1 MAGTWLSK
9 TLVPSGVVDHVVCG
23 SFVESGHPGQAQVI
37 LLHAGSSL
45 EMLAIG
51 ASGAA
56 SSICSQPLQAGEAVL
71 DLRVLRGGPTN
82 GDGHPD
88 SDSLILLVDG
98 GRVTV
103 LRFSESCNRFILVQ
117 EVQLVGPGTQPRFMP
132 RLLAPSPSGQHG
144 VAMAAFQ
151 NRILYLPPASIAA
164 CTPAPTVT
172 VAAGESATSVPS
184 EDACTVPR
192 AQVQA
197 SISGAGTGDVAATAV
212 PTARYRAVLANTPV
226 PYIHRLPLGD
236 AVPPPVLTAGPIV
249 GAAPRDLRRATAD
262 ALMASGSRLAASG
275 GYLPLQLEPGCGA
288 IWDLAIIE
296 SPCLSTDR
304 DGAVAADGGL
314 EGRGAIKSGGKGFD
328 GGWVGSAGPGH
339 RQERQIAI
347 GSGSGSAGE
356 CGFRVVALVHRSS
369 TDAGEVLLLRWIPGA
384 PDLLLCDLVV
394 RLGAGGPSA
403 GLSSTGAIG
412 SGQGQREGPCAGLES
427 KVSVLGAHDPTLN
440 SDLEAGA
447 AAATA
452 GTSEKIAEQ
461 VQRRP
466 LLGMA
471 HVLRATPPEH
481 EEAGLMVLGTHG
493 AVFLLA
499 ALLVRHALPT
509 NRRSDLRTVGSAS
522 GSAPALEAA
531 SPLSPI
537 SAAAATAAAAGA
549 ASAGGNSS
557 LSGMAAAHPSADGRA
572 GADGAS
578 AAASGAAAQPPVL
591 SLEGLMAAAFASS
604 TTYREAGT
612 REGPRHSDG
621 FNSSS
626 GNGEGEDDDD
636 NNDIGGPSTVAGK
649 CRRLEG
655 LAACLKFHVGRSQP
669 PPAHHLQRAPEA
681 ASGRGWAYL
690 RFAETQFA
698 VATGTV
704 AVTKNHVIE
713 GDGDDG
719 MEVSDGTGSGGSPAV
734 RQAGSAAAV
743 THSGGR
749 RSGASAMS
757 GGGGDSSWRSGLC
770 RYVGEE
776 DDLGPGSRA
785 TWVFLRRC
793 GLQRATGGPVRHRL
807 LEQLDRMAS
816 MIKLYRSVAEHAV
829 FDAATTGSG
838 GGTAVGTASRAEWAA
853 QEEHL
858 QRFSA
863 QPASQPN
870 MLSLSQLQNQAQWM
884 LRHLRREELAAQ
896 LRGVGDS
903 TAMKDLRRAAGAAAK
918 AAAAVA
924 AAAAAI
930 EDVNLE
936 ECQGNAARPLPP
948 LKQAP
953 PVIGVE
959 RLPLV
964 EPHDDGH
971 ILSAA
976 EWLPPMLSPAT
987 CPFGCNSIAGAPPKG
1002 PRLLVCAAAGPALCI
1017 TLAAA
1022 GAPPGASRATAAAAA
1037 AADVIE
1043 TTAGAQAAVSDRSFH
1058 DNEGTGGEV
1067 ALGLKS
1073 VAAAQ
1078 EGTEGNLPVV
1088 YLKAIRCLMPSGVSA
1103 GVSIATASTASP
1115 AASGRC
1121 ATVRPARALA
1131 ALPSW
1136 SGGILVWSEEGG
1148 DVLILRHRYKPL
1160 PQLPQQ
1166 HRRRQLQRLGL
1177 QPRPVALPTQPS
1189 QAPPS
1194 PTPPAIS
1201 PLLTSA
1207 FAADAAAGFQ
1217 MDVGTCAAMTA
1228 TTAPWSFACSS
1239 GSSLPG
1245 DGAIAGPSAAGG
1257 SQPPPRRRQ
1266 GAGILGLTPGAGAWC
1281 QDAVASASG
1290 SIRGSGAGGPAC
1302 RTGISAELRCDGP
1315 RRRVQTAPGSGGT
1328 ILGQPRTPKATV
1340 RKAPLALSLRLLGR
1354 APQPRPMVDF
1364 VVTETA
1370 GISGHGRVLQ
1380 VTGAVLGLQPPEGA
1394 APGPRGPKL
1403 QVLRGCLTAQVV
1415 AHMPSQGATPT
1426 GLWSIPLRTPI
1437 APAGVAPGM
1446 PSHAGGVVAPVPN
1459 PQPGAPPA
1467 GGSLI
1472 VLSFVGGSRAL
1483 APVLDTDFAAGSGSG
1498 GSGFGPGTAPSPLEV
1513 GVMEPSLRDVTD
1525 ALQLR
1530 HWEPTV
1536 AAGLVAEGVFVQVTP
1551 SGILMASLDLVSY
1564 PASGAAA
1571 TVAVTPSGGSEPLDD
1586 GDGPGVGVGS
1596 WDAPLPRSSWPSPKS
1611 SRYEDRIPL
1620 EQMPQ
1625 LSQPLEAMH
1634 AASTRL
1640 QRQQRQHHRE
1650 QQLWH
1655 GDGSLG
1661 PPYTHPT
1668 ATGSMLIS
1676 MGMLEGK
1683 QMPGAAAA
1691 AADRLPPGM
1700 AATSGGGGGES
1711 RGPSIN
1717 GYSSMAEGMG
1727 VMALASDMQADDN
1740 AQGAARFAEA
1750 LSSRQDG
1757 IPGAMSNLA
1766 HTQDGYAA
1774 PVFYGPFT
1782 SQCLQSMP
1790 PPPPPPALGP
1800 HALDACVGGN
1810 FQGRN
1815 DAAVDAHDGDGTST
1829 SAVEAEVSHGG
1840 VAWWN
1845 ATALDVTT
1853 GAVAPGCVVL
1863 VRRLDRR
1870 LTVLGVVQQ
1879 TTSGGGDGS
1888 GTSRLSRKRPR
1899 STLVL
1904 RELGFSLPLDCEP
1917 SCCALRHVLPSRS
1930 PSPQPRP
1937 HSTFRRSPSSSS
1949 IAAAIASA
1957 AATVPAAAITDA
1969 VDSGAPGISVGAGTA
1984 TALSAGLPPLPPR
1997 PGLANQG
2004 GSPVLAVAA
2013 GGQWSGPASVSVGGA
2028 SGGAPAAAAA
2038 AGTVH
2043 ASSWRYQLLVGDH
2056 APSIQLLLLTYGSSG
2071 LCCTRLARVST
2082 AVPPGL
2088 GPCGG
2093 LTGPQSASV
2102 PESVLFIA
2110 PAPVPT
2116 AAAAVLG
2123 PGGSSGGGRS
2133 SSSISTDRRE
2143 LRTVMP
2149 SGLPGT
2155 HGSESA
2161 AMAPAAYSVS
2171 PPDGSSSL
2179 LCLVGL
2185 RSGVVTVFSYGVAG
2199 FSAPA
2204 AAHQVPSDDME
2215 DLGFPVALSGA
2226 TGANSVGG
2234 NGDGTEAMGSYT
2246 LEASKGPPAPEAAT
2260 AAAEYARR
2268 SRRNGGDGREGG
2280 GGAELPGVL
2289 RLVWRCSLEQVPVRL
2304 ASLAPCRPWQVLAVG
2319 SAVHLLELTA
2329 PSGRLLCSPLLPSTG
2344 NWIGTGSAATPHQPL
2359 PPPSKG
2365 LEVLLA
2371 APLYLPAA
2379 GIRDVSGAG
2388 VTAAIAGESRKQR
2401 PVAPSPA
2408 GSLPL
2413 ELALVVLNDGSWRL
2427 LSLQRLSRL
2436 GRQPPSAMP
2445 LGPDSGG
2452 TMSGMAG
2459 ACPATLPIPGTV
2471 PIGRPRLL
2479 IHVPQLFPHRP
2490 SPGHAYRP
2498 SIQATAPLAPCLDGS
2513 TGAFGSEAGAVKGG
2527 NRATASHV
2535 TSPGGEGYL
2544 VLLADD
2550 AQGSRVQQGGS
2561 RYVHVL
2567 EAASGRQ
2574 VTSFDVDAA
2583 ASGFLAACACMWQVR
2598 READDGGGEAVLL
2611 GCRAVLPPGP
2621 RWQQPWWGQA
2631 GIREDQSVLDVAE
2644 VAIAAP
2650 PPAAAGVELHNGH
2663 VGPGAAAAA
2672 PMDEDL
2678 ERGLEMVR
2686 EMVGE
2691 VDAVV
2696 DQERQRAPPRW
2707 WWQHGLGDGA
2717 EAAEQN
2723 DARGPR
2729 AIDDQLEAG
2738 AEGDGDAEGPM
2749 DGDVAVVARRLW
2761 HLVEAEMIGQ
2771 ALPNTRMGSSCGA
2784 AATGRRCRPPTGV
2797 PHMLLVI
2804 GCTGQGG
2811 GEVMVLHMVP
2821 ALLQLVAQQ
2830 HGSGAG
2836 DGVSSTA
2843 AAVVRSPNA
2852 NTPMEDWFPWPLAR
2866 SRTALQRWLG
2876 WSGWAYPG
2884 GEVTTVAV
2892 EPASLPPAA
2901 DNGDG
2906 PDALMGS
2913 PTTPSAPT
2921 TAAES
2926 RLPTTRVV
2934 HLQVVHRLLLANPV
2948 TAICPYNEETLVVA
2962 AGRRMLIY
2970 TMRDGRLHRTGWV
2983 ATRNPITV
2991 MSACSARSLLAC
3003 TDGVTGVMLY
3013 TAVYLR
3019 EDSVSGALAGPPV
3032 GLRLIAADAIYR
3044 PITSLLLMPSQS
3056 LPSRQL
3062 PQSLPLDQSGPSAI
3076 RTGGGAGHASPP
3088 GEAMDAGPA
3097 VNERNGA
3104 REASGQAIP
3113 AEEATGMN
3121 GGESSAI
3128 IAATDSLGR
3137 LLLLT
3142 PGPAT
3147 LLSCRN
3153 LITLAAVPCPDA
3165 GLRLRAHLPN
3175 PVTRY
3180 NMARPL
3186 QPKVPGL
3193 LLAGLSG
3200 AVHQVRPCPDAAVP
3214 LLSLLERALA
3224 SHWAA
3229 RLPTGGRHRSAQ
3241 EAEVDALDEAGRW
3254 WWWCH
3259 QGHPGVLDG
3268 DLLEQLLDLPR
3279 PAKLQVLRRVPA
3291 EALRA
3296 ALAAASSGR
3305 DTEYYE
3311 AVAAADTKLQALAQ
3325 TQEQGQGQEPSNDT
3339 VMQVDGCAAG
3349 PPQAVAHEEE
3359 AFGDRPREAFSRNQP
3374 QQLHGGTSADAGS
3387 STGAYDDDD
3396 LDSVLQVLQ
3405 DVLTL

>member
-1 MAGTWLSK
+1 MAATWLSK
-9 TLVPSGVVDHVVCG
+9 TLVPSGVVDRVVCG
-23 SFVESGHPGQAQVI
+23 SFVENGHPGQAQVV

-82 GDGHPD
+82 GDGQPD
-88 SDSLILLVDG
+88 PDSLILLVDG

-103 LRFSESCNRFILVQ
+103 LRFNESCNRFVLVQ

-144 VAMAAFQ
+144 VALAAFQ
-151 NRILYLPPASIAA
+151 DRILYLPPAAVVA
-164 CTPAPTVT
+164 CAPAPAVT
-172 VAAGESATSVPS
+172 VAAGESATSVPTG
-184 EDACTVPR
+184 DAGGVPR
-192 AQVQA
+192 EQVQA
-197 SISGAGTGDVAATAV
+197 SIPGAGTGDAAATAV
-212 PTARYRAVLANTPV
+212 PGARYRAVLTNTPV
-226 PYIHRLPLGD
+226 SYIHRLPLDD

-262 ALMASGSRLAASG
+262 TLMASGSRLAASS

-296 SPCLSTDR
+296 SPCLSTDH

-314 EGRGAIKSGGKGFD
+314 EGRGALKSGGKGFD
-328 GGWVGSAGPGH
+328 GGWAGSAGPGH

-347 GSGSGSAGE
+347 GSGSGSAGK

-384 PDLLLCDLVV
+384 HDLLLCDLVV
-394 RLGAGGPSA
+394 RLGACGPSA
-403 GLSSTGAIG
+403 GLSRTGACG
-412 SGQGQREGPCAGLES
+412 PGQGQWEF
-427 KVSVLGAHDPTLN
+427 
-440 SDLEAGA
+440 
-447 AAATA
+447 
-452 GTSEKIAEQ
+452 
-461 VQRRP
+461 QRPP

-471 HVLRATPPEH
+471 HVLRTTPPEH
-481 EEAGLMVLGTHG
+481 EAGLVVLGTHG

-509 NRRSDLRTVGSAS
+509 SGRSDLRTVGPVA

-531 SPLSPI
+531 SPLRPI
-537 SAAAATAAAAGA
+537 SAGAATDGAAGA
-549 ASAGGNSS
+549 TVGGNSS
-557 LSGMAAAHPSADGRA
+557 LSGMVTAHLSADGCA

-578 AAASGAAAQPPVL
+578 AAATGAAAQPPVL
-591 SLEGLMAAAFASS
+591 SLECLVAAAFALRN
-604 TTYREAGT
+604 TYQEAGT
-612 REGPRHSDG
+612 REGSRHSDG
-621 FNSSS
+621 SSSSS
-626 GNGEGEDDDD
+626 GNGEGEEDDG
-636 NNDIGGPSTVAGK
+636 NNDIGGPSAVTGR
-649 CRRLEG
+649 CRRLRG
-655 LAACLKFHVGRSQP
+655 LATHLKFCVGRSQP
-669 PPAHHLQRAPEA
+669 PPTHHLQYAPEA
-681 ASGRGWAYL
+681 ASGRGWSYL
-690 RFAETQFA
+690 RFVETQFA
-698 VATGTV
+698 AATGTV
-704 AVTKNHVIE
+704 AVAHHHVAE

-719 MEVSDGTGSGGSPAV
+719 MEVSDGTGSGGSHAV
-734 RQAGSAAAV
+734 RQAGSASAV
-743 THSGGR
+743 TRSGAR
-749 RSGASAMS
+749 RSGASAVS
-757 GGGGDSSWRSGLC
+757 GGDGDSSGRSGLC

-776 DDLGPGSRA
+776 DDVGPGSRA
-785 TWVFLRRC
+785 TSAFLRRC
-793 GLQRATGGPVRHRL
+793 GPQRATGRPVHDRL
-807 LEQLDRMAS
+807 REQFDRMAS

-829 FDAATTGSG
+829 VGAATAGDG
-838 GGTAVGTASRAEWAA
+838 GGASIGVASHAEWAA
-853 QEEHL
+853 WAEHF
-858 QRFSA
+858 QRFPV
-863 QPASQPN
+863 QPASKPD
-870 MLSLSQLQNQAQWM
+870 MLSLLQLQIQVNWM
-884 LRHLRREELAAQ
+884 LRHLRREELEAQ
-896 LRGVGDS
+896 VRGVGDS
-903 TAMKDLRRAAGAAAK
+903 TAMMDLRRAAEAAAK
-918 AAAAVA
+918 ATAAAA

-930 EDVNLE
+930 EDVTLE

-948 LKQAP
+948 LKQAS

-959 RLPLV
+959 RLPV
-964 EPHDDGH
+964 AEPHYDGH

-987 CPFGCNSIAGAPPKG
+987 GPFGCNSIAGAPPKG

-1017 TLAAA
+1017 TLTAA
-1022 GAPPGASRATAAAAA
+1022 GAPPPGASRAAAAAA
-1037 AADVIE
+1037 AVADDIE
-1043 TTAGAQAAVSDRSFH
+1043 TTAGVQAAVSDRSFH
-1058 DNEGTGGEV
+1058 DIEGAGGE
-1067 ALGLKS
+1067 AAPGLKLL
-1073 VAAAQ
+1073 AAAQ
-1078 EGTEGNLPVV
+1078 EGAEGDLPVV
-1088 YLKAIRCLMPSGVSA
+1088 HLKAIRCLMPGDVGA
-1103 GVSIATASTASP
+1103 GASTAAASAASP
-1115 AASGRC
+1115 AASGQRM
-1121 ATVRPARALA
+1121 AVRPARAVA

-1148 DVLILRHRYKPL
+1148 DVLILRHRYKPS

-1166 HRRRQLQRLGL
+1166 HGRRQLQRLGL
-1177 QPRPVALPTQPS
+1177 RLRPRPVAPPTQPS
-1189 QAPPS
+1189 PAPPS
-1194 PTPPAIS
+1194 PTPPALS
-1201 PLLTSA
+1201 PHVISA
-1207 FAADAAAGFQ
+1207 FAAHGAAGFP
-1217 MDVGTCAAMTA
+1217 MDVGTCAPMMATA
-1228 TTAPWSFACSS
+1228 VPWPFARSS
-1239 GSSLPG
+1239 GSNLLG

-1266 GAGILGLTPGAGAWC
+1266 GPGILGLTPGAGAWC
-1281 QDAVASASG
+1281 QDAVGSASG
-1290 SIRGSGAGGPAC
+1290 AARGSGPLGPAH
-1302 RTGISAELRCDGP
+1302 RTGVSAELRCDGP
-1315 RRRVQTAPGSGGT
+1315 RRRGRTAPGSGGT
-1328 ILGQPRTPKATV
+1328 SLGQPRTPLSTV
-1340 RKAPLALSLRLLGR
+1340 RKAPAALALRLLGR

-1364 VVTETA
+1364 VVTEAA
-1370 GISGHGRVLQ
+1370 GISGHGRLLQ
-1380 VTGAVLGLQPPEGA
+1380 VTGAVLGLQHPEGA
-1394 APGPRGPKL
+1394 APEPRDPKL

-1415 AHMPSQGATPT
+1415 ARMPSQGATPT

-1437 APAGVAPGM
+1437 APAGVAPGA
-1446 PSHAGGVVAPVPN
+1446 PSHAGGVAAPVPN

-1483 APVLDTDFAAGSGSG
+1483 APVLDTDFAAESGSG
-1498 GSGFGPGTAPSPLEV
+1498 GSEFGPGRAPSPPEL

-1536 AAGLVAEGVFVQVTP
+1536 AAGLVAEGVFVQITQ
-1551 SGILMASLDLVSY
+1551 SGILMASLDLVSC

-1571 TVAVTPSGGSEPLDD
+1571 TVAVAPSGGSATLDD

-1596 WDAPLPRSSWPSPKS
+1596 CDAPLPRSSWPSPKS
-1611 SRYEDRIPL
+1611 SRYEDRSPL

-1625 LSQPLEAMH
+1625 LSQPLEAMYT
-1634 AASTRL
+1634 ASTRL
-1640 QRQQRQHHRE
+1640 QRQQQQHHRE

-1655 GDGSLG
+1655 GDGS
-1661 PPYTHPT
+1661 
-1668 ATGSMLIS
+1668 
-1676 MGMLEGK
+1676 
-1683 QMPGAAAA
+1683 QMPGTAAAA
-1691 AADRLPPGM
+1691 AERPPPGM

-1711 RGPSIN
+1711 RGPSIS

-1727 VMALASDMQADDN
+1727 AMALASDMQADDN
-1740 AQGAARFAEA
+1740 AQGAMGFSTES
-1750 LSSRQDG
+1750 LSNRQDG
-1757 IPGAMSNLA
+1757 TPGAMSSLA
-1766 HTQDGYAA
+1766 QTQDGHAA

-1782 SQCLQSMP
+1782 PQCLQSMP

-1800 HALDACVGGN
+1800 HALGARVSGSFQVRGDAV
-1810 FQGRN
+1810 
-1815 DAAVDAHDGDGTST
+1815 VDAHDGDGAST

-1845 ATALDVTT
+1845 ATASDITT

-1879 TTSGGGDGS
+1879 TTSGGTDGS

-1917 SCCALRHVLPSRS
+1917 SCCTLRPILPSRS

-1937 HSTFRRSPSSSS
+1937 HSAFRRSPSSSFM
-1949 IAAAIASA
+1949 AAAIASA
-1957 AATVPAAAITDA
+1957 AATVPAAATTITDA

-1997 PGLANQG
+1997 PGLSNQG
-2004 GSPVLAVAA
+2004 GSPVLAVA
-2013 GGQWSGPASVSVGGA
+2013 GGAHWNGPASVSVGGA

-2082 AVPPGL
+2082 TVPPGL

-2116 AAAAVLG
+2116 AAAAALG
-2123 PGGSSGGGRS
+2123 PGGSSGGSRS
-2133 SSSISTDRRE
+2133 SSSISSISTDRRE

-2155 HGSESA
+2155 HCSESA
-2161 AMAPAAYSVS
+2161 ATAPAAYSGS
-2171 PPDGSSSL
+2171 PPDSSL
-2179 LCLVGL
+2179 MCLVGL
-2185 RSGVVTVFSYGVAG
+2185 RSGGVTVFSYGVAG
-2199 FSAPA
+2199 VSAPA
-2204 AAHQVPSDDME
+2204 ADHQVPSDDME
-2215 DLGFPVALSGA
+2215 DIGFMAAPSGA
-2226 TGANSVGG
+2226 MGANSTGG
-2234 NGDGTEAMGSYT
+2234 NGDGTEAMGSYA
-2246 LEASKGPPAPEAAT
+2246 LEPSKGSSAPEATT
-2260 AAAEYARR
+2260 AAAEFARR
-2268 SRRNGGDGREGG
+2268 SRRNGGRVGESGF
-2280 GGAELPGVL
+2280 GAELPGVL
-2289 RLVWRCSLEQVPVRL
+2289 RVVWRCNLEQVPLRL

-2344 NWIGTGSAATPHQPL
+2344 NWMGTGFAATPHQPL

-2365 LEVLLA
+2365 LEALLA

-2379 GIRDVSGAG
+2379 GTRDVSGAG

-2401 PVAPSPA
+2401 PVAPSQA

-2452 TMSGMAG
+2452 TISGMAG
-2459 ACPATLPIPGTV
+2459 ACPASLPIPGTV

-2479 IHVPQLFPHRP
+2479 MHVPQLFPHLQF
-2490 SPGHAYRP
+2490 PGHAHRP
-2498 SIQATAPLAPCLDGS
+2498 SVQTAARLAPRLDGIS
-2513 TGAFGSEAGAVKGG
+2513 AASGSEAVAAKSDSG
-2527 NRATASHV
+2527 ATASHV

-2550 AQGSRVQQGGS
+2550 AEGSQVQRGGS

-2583 ASGFLAACACMWQVR
+2583 ASGFLATCACMWQVR
-2598 READDGGGEAVLL
+2598 QEADDDGGEAVFL
-2611 GCRAVLPPGP
+2611 GCGPGP
-2621 RWQQPWWGQA
+2621 RWQHHWWEQT
-2631 GIREDQSVLDVAE
+2631 GIRENQSALEVAE

-2650 PPAAAGVELHNGH
+2650 PPAAAGVELHNEH

-2672 PMDEDL
+2672 PVDEDL
-2678 ERGLEMVR
+2678 ERGLQMVR

-2691 VDAVV
+2691 VDAVMI
-2696 DQERQRAPPRW
+2696 EGRQHAPPRW
-2707 WWQHGLGDGA
+2707 RWRHRPRGRA
-2717 EAAEQN
+2717 EAAEPN

-2729 AIDDQLEAG
+2729 AIDEQLEAD
-2738 AEGDGDAEGPM
+2738 ADGDGDAEGPM
-2749 DGDVAVVARRLW
+2749 DDDVEVVARRLW
-2761 HLVEAEMIGQ
+2761 HLVEAEMVGQ
-2771 ALPNTRMGSSCGA
+2771 ALPTTRMGDSRGA
-2784 AATGRRCRPPTGV
+2784 AATGRRCRPPTGA

-2821 ALLQLVAQQ
+2821 ALLQLVAQP

-2836 DGVSSTA
+2836 DGVSGTA
-2843 AAVVRSPNA
+2843 AAKAVSSPNA
-2852 NTPMEDWFPWPLAR
+2852 NTPIEHLGEDWFPWPLAR
-2866 SRTALQRWLG
+2866 SRSPLQRWLG

-2884 GEVTTVAV
+2884 GEAEAVAV
-2892 EPASLPPAA
+2892 EPAPPPSAA
-2901 DNGDG
+2901 DGGDG
-2906 PDALMGS
+2906 ADARIGS
-2913 PTTPSAPT
+2913 ATTASTPT
-2921 TAAES
+2921 TAAEYK
-2926 RLPTTRVV
+2926 LPTTRVV
-2934 HLQVVHRLLLANPV
+2934 HLQVVHRLLLAKPV
-2948 TAICPYNEETLVVA
+2948 TALCPYNEETLMVA

-3013 TAVYLR
+3013 TALSLR
-3019 EDSVSGALAGPPV
+3019 TDSVPGAQAAPPF
-3032 GLRLIAADAIYR
+3032 GLRLIAADAIHR

-3062 PQSLPLDQSGPSAI
+3062 PQSLPSDQSGPSMS
-3076 RTGGGAGHASPP
+3076 RTGAGASHASPP
-3088 GEAMDAGPA
+3088 GEAMDAGPVA
-3097 VNERNGA
+3097 NERNAAG
-3104 REASGQAIP
+3104 EASGQTP
-3113 AEEATGMN
+3113 AGEAAGMN
-3121 GGESSAI
+3121 AGESSAI

-3153 LITLAAVPCPDA
+3153 LITLAAVQCPDA

-3200 AVHQVRPCPDAAVP
+3200 AVHHVRPCPDAAVP
-3214 LLSLLERALA
+3214 LLFLLERALA

-3291 EALRA
+3291 KALRA
-3296 ALAAASSGR
+3296 ALAASGSGR
-3305 DTEYYE
+3305 DAEYYE
-3311 AVAAADTKLQALAQ
+3311 AVAAVDTKLQALAQ
-3325 TQEQGQGQEPSNDT
+3325 AQEQEQVQESCNGT
-3339 VMQVDGCAAG
+3339 AMQVDGCAAG
-3349 PPQAVAHEEE
+3349 PLQAVAHEEE
-3359 AFGDRPREAFSRNQP
+3359 ALGDRLREASSRKQP
-3374 QQLHGGTSADAGS
+3374 QQLHGGTSAEAGS
-3387 STGAYDDDD
+3387 GMGASDDDD

-3405 DVLTL
+3405 DILTL